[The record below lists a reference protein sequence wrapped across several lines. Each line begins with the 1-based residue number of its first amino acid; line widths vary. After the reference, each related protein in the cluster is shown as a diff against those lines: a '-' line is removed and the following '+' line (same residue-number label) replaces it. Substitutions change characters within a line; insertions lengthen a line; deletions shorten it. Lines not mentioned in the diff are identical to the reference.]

1 MHISSRIFASLLYA
15 TSLALLGSCLVGFAP
30 TASAQD
36 PADPPVRPQGSVSFL
51 VGIPQGEF
59 RDNVDNPGFGVDFFG
74 GLGIGQSPVV
84 LGLDV
89 GFLIYGRERRTENFS
104 PDIPE
109 VQVEVQTTNNI
120 VQSHFVL
127 RIQPPEG
134 SIRPYADAL
143 VGFKYLFT
151 QSEIN
156 SERFDDDDPIA
167 RSTNFDDFALSYGI
181 GGGID
186 IDVYRPGPDKK
197 TELSAVA
204 IRIGAQYLL
213 GSEADYLQEGSIRRT
228 NGSLTFDVDRSR
240 TTFLEPY
247 LGVSVH
253 F

>member
-1 MHISSRIFASLLYA
+1 MRSIASASVFSCCLTA
-15 TSLALLGSCLVGFAP
+15 LALLIGGLSVPA
-30 TASAQD
+30 AWAQD
-36 PADPPVRPQGSVSFL
+36 QAERAVRPQGSVSFL

-74 GLGIGQSPVV
+74 GLGVGQSPIV

-109 VQVEVQTTNNI
+109 VQVEVETTNNI

-127 RIQPPEG
+127 RIQPPDG
-134 SIRPYADAL
+134 TIRPYADGL
-143 VGFKYLFT
+143 IGFKYLFT
-151 QSEIN
+151 QSQIN

-181 GGGID
+181 GGGVD
-186 IDVYRPGPDKK
+186 IDVYRPGPDKD

-228 NGSLTFDVDRSR
+228 NGSLTFEVDRSR

-247 LGVSVH
+247 VGVSVH